1 MNNTTL
7 KDIAKVAG
15 VSVTTVSKVLKNHED
30 ISEKTKN
37 VIRNL
42 CREMNYIPNTNASN
56 LRKKT
61 SNLISIMI
69 CNNSNPFYDEL
80 IKSVQEELT
89 KNGFISLIYI
99 SRENEDMEQMYIRQL
114 KGLNVSGVLITPASE
129 KSILLLRDLD
139 IPYVLLG
146 RYVDKE
152 KDSYVVPDDEQGG
165 YLATKHC
172 LDQNPHAPVYLFL
185 AGKQVSTS
193 QELCNGYC
201 RALEEKNIKLNF
213 SETIFFNAYD
223 NYNASQIA
231 DKIIKKAK
239 PPYSFVCES
248 DFVASGVIKAL
259 QDARIKIPEEAKV
272 VGIDNLTLFSFMHP
286 QLTTID
292 IQIQEI
298 GKSGVNI
305 LRSMISK
312 KKRKQNASAKHVILP
327 VKLIKREST

>member
-7 KDIAKVAG
+7 KDIAKAAG
-15 VSVTTVSKVLKNHED
+15 VSVTTVSKVLKNHQD
-30 ISEKTKN
+30 ISDNTKKI
-37 VIRNL
+37 IRDL
-42 CREMNYIPNTNASN
+42 CKKMNYIPNANASS
-56 LRKKT
+56 LRKKF

-89 KNGFISLIYI
+89 KSGFISLIYI
-99 SRENEDMEQMYIRQL
+99 TRENEDMEQMYIRQL

-129 KSILLLRDLD
+129 KSIFLLRELD

-146 RYVDKE
+146 RYVDKD
-152 KDSYVVPDDEQGG
+152 KDNYVVPDDEQGG

-172 LDQNPHAPVYLFL
+172 IKQAPFAPVYLFL
-185 AGKQVSTS
+185 AGEQISTS
-193 QELCNGYC
+193 NDLCKGYFK
-201 RALEEKNIKLNF
+201 ALNESHISLDT
-213 SETIFFNAYD
+213 SQTIFFNAYD
-223 NYNASQIA
+223 NYNACQIA
-231 DKIIKKAK
+231 GRIIKETR

-259 QDARIKIPEEAKV
+259 QDAKISIPEEAKV
-272 VGIDNLTLFSFMHP
+272 VGIDNLSLFSFMHP
-286 QLTTID
+286 QLTTVD

-298 GKSGVNI
+298 GKNGVSILKNI
-305 LRSMISK
+305 IAK
-312 KKRKQNASAKHVILP
+312 KKRNQKTSARHLIMP